1 MGNAWQAI
9 DAACYAAANGRVA
22 ILDYLLA
29 KNIEFAPEDFL
40 YVAAIHGHLNVF
52 LWVVNDR
59 QFEFDY
65 ANVLENISE
74 RGTLTHS

>member
-29 KNIEFAPEDFL
+29 KNIETRIQ
-40 YVAAIHGHLNVF
+40 IHIG
-52 LWVVNDR
+52 WSGKGYR
-59 QFEFDY
+59 KIQ
-65 ANVLENISE
+65 
-74 RGTLTHS
+74 